1 MSAVIYDFKR
11 SFFRSS
17 TLLLLIIFIL
27 VGVASTY
34 LIYSNMVQRGYS
46 LDQKLSVIATIDIE
60 NDCLVIKGYI
70 FDEKGDPVS
79 FAQVELYIN
88 NKLIDKASSADGFF
102 MLCTGTKISP
112 TNINEL
118 FENITNLT
126 QDSKLVVTYRDVR
139 EEVRPS
145 TIMFRE
151 MKETSLKSGFPR
163 IYYLKRTLYTYHSP
177 TAFMSISSPV
187 LIPRID
193 KDNVATIYFINPFFS
208 LGNNSIETE
217 YCIGNYLSLSTEK
230 NTTKACEEIKD
241 LGKFDKAIVKVEIPL
256 DPKYNGLAILIKKDD
271 LNTTY
276 ITNYSISKGI
286 NTIYLSLLSTPLG
299 MITNFSPII
308 MLYLAYVLMA
318 KPRSMG
324 ALEFILARPITRL
337 DLYLTRYFAAVLTGL
352 VLSIAVVLGLG
363 LSTTLIL
370 GITPDITALLTI
382 TLGLFLAL
390 TAIYSVYYALAT
402 SIRSGLYLAISIIL
416 YLIFTIFWQTI
427 VIIYAYVTGQ
437 LFDFQKLTELISYS
451 YYYNPVGAVNLLLT
465 MLQKSYG
472 LSSIE
477 INPYYVGLSVAL
489 WIIVPFILGY
499 LRFRRINLST

>member
-11 SFFRSS
+11 SFFRLS

-27 VGVASTY
+27 VGIASTY
-34 LIYSNMVQRGYS
+34 LIYSNMVQQGYS
-46 LDQKLSVIATIDIE
+46 LDQKLSVIATVDTE
-60 NDCLVIKGYI
+60 DDCLVIKGYI
-70 FDEKGDPVS
+70 FDEKGDPLS

-88 NKLIDKASSADGFF
+88 DKLIDKASSADGFF

-118 FENITNLT
+118 FENITNLA
-126 QDSKLVVTYRDVR
+126 QDSKLVVTYRDIR

-151 MKETSLKSGFPR
+151 VREIPLTNGFPR

-177 TAFMSISSPV
+177 TAFISISSPI

-193 KDNVATIYFINPFFS
+193 KDNVAIVYFINPFFS
-208 LGNNSIETE
+208 LGNNSIEAE
-217 YCIGNYLSLSTEK
+217 YCIGNYLSLYMEK
-230 NTTKACEEIKD
+230 NITKACEEIKD
-241 LGKFDKAIVKVEIPL
+241 LGVFNKTIISVKIPL
-256 DPKYNGLAILIKKDD
+256 DPRHNGLAILIKKDD

-276 ITNYSISKGI
+276 ISDYSTSKGI

-299 MITNFSPII
+299 MIVNFAPII

-318 KPRSMG
+318 KPRSIG

-352 VLSIAVVLGLG
+352 TLSIAVILGLG
-363 LSTTLIL
+363 LSTTAII

-382 TLGLFLAL
+382 ILGLFLAL

-427 VIIYAYVTGQ
+427 VIIYAYITGQ

-451 YYYNPVGAVNLLLT
+451 YYFNPVGAVNLLLT
-465 MLQKSYG
+465 ILQKSYG

-477 INPYYVGLSVAL
+477 INPYYVGLSVAI

>member
-11 SFFRSS
+11 SFFRLS

-34 LIYSNMVQRGYS
+34 LIYSNMVQQGYS

-88 NKLIDKASSADGFF
+88 DKLVDKSSSADGFF
-102 MLCTGTKISP
+102 MLCTGTTISP
-112 TNINEL
+112 IKINEF
-118 FENITNLT
+118 FENITTLT
-126 QDSKLVVTYRDVR
+126 QDSKLVITYRDVR

-151 MKETSLKSGFPR
+151 MKEIPLTSGFPR
-163 IYYLKRTLYTYHSP
+163 IYYLKKTLYTYHTP
-177 TAFMSISSPV
+177 TAFISISSPV
-187 LIPRID
+187 LIPRVD
-193 KDNVATIYFINPFFS
+193 KDNVATVYFINPFFS
-208 LGNNSIETE
+208 LGDNSIEAK
-217 YCIGNYLSLSTEK
+217 YCIGNYLSLYMEK
-230 NTTKACEEIKD
+230 NITKACEEIKD
-241 LGKFDKAIVKVEIPL
+241 LGVFNKTIISVKIPL
-256 DPKYNGLAILIKKDD
+256 DPKHNGLAILVKKND

-276 ITNYSISKGI
+276 ITDYSMSKGI
-286 NTIYLSLLSTPLG
+286 NTVYLSLLSTPLG
-299 MITNFSPII
+299 MIVNFAPII
-308 MLYLAYVLMA
+308 MLYLACVLMA
-318 KPRSMG
+318 KPRSIG

-352 VLSIAVVLGLG
+352 ILSIAVVLGLG
-363 LSTTLIL
+363 LSTTAII

-382 TLGLFLAL
+382 ILGLFLAL

-427 VIIYAYVTGQ
+427 VIIYAYITGQ

-451 YYYNPVGAVNLLLT
+451 YYFNPVGAVNLLLT
-465 MLQKSYG
+465 ILQKSYG

-477 INPYYVGLSVAL
+477 INPYYVGLSVAI

>member
-11 SFFRSS
+11 SFFRLS

-27 VGVASTY
+27 VGIASTY
-34 LIYSNMVQRGYS
+34 LIYSNMVQQGYS

-60 NDCLVIKGYI
+60 DECLVIKGYI

-79 FAQVELYIN
+79 LAQVELYIDD
-88 NKLIDKASSADGFF
+88 KLVDKSTSADGFF
-102 MLCTGTKISP
+102 MLCTGTKISL
-112 TNINEL
+112 TSINEF
-118 FENITNLT
+118 FENISKLA
-126 QDSKLVVTYRDVR
+126 QDSKLVITYHDIR
-139 EEVRPS
+139 EEVKPS
-145 TIMFRE
+145 TVMFRE
-151 MKETSLKSGFPR
+151 MKEIPLTTVFPR
-163 IYYLKRTLYTYHSP
+163 IYYLKRTLYTYHTP
-177 TAFMSISSPV
+177 TAFISISSPV

-193 KDNVATIYFINPFFS
+193 KDNVATVYFVNPFFS
-208 LGNNSIETE
+208 LGDNSIEAK
-217 YCIGNYLSLSTEK
+217 YCIGNYLSLYMEK
-230 NTTKACEEIKD
+230 NITKACKEIKD
-241 LGKFDKAIVKVEIPL
+241 LGTFNKTIVSVKIPL
-256 DPKYNGLAILIKKDD
+256 DPQYNGLAILVKKNN

-276 ITNYSISKGI
+276 VTYYSRSRGI
-286 NTIYLSLLSTPLG
+286 DTIYLSLLSTPLG
-299 MITNFSPII
+299 LIINFAPII

-318 KPRSMG
+318 KPRSIG

-352 VLSIAVVLGLG
+352 ALSVAVILALG
-363 LSTTLIL
+363 LSTTAII
-370 GITPDITALLTI
+370 GITPDPIALLTI
-382 TLGLFLAL
+382 ILGLFLAL

-416 YLIFTIFWQTI
+416 YLVFTIFWQTI
-427 VIIYAYVTGQ
+427 VVVYALLTGQ
-437 LFDFQKLTELISYS
+437 LFNFQKITELISYS
-451 YYYNPVGAVNLLLT
+451 YYFNPVGAVNLLLT

-477 INPYYVGLSVAL
+477 VNPYYVGLSVAT